1 MRCYNNDILGHKA
14 SVFSWLRT
22 AASPMATLH
31 AVLWLSNSPCRC
43 IQIAYC
49 IAGILQFCLC
59 PTAPPA
65 PPHPSPM
72 FVSERIFAYLPPYAD
87 GFCQRTYGKREAHA
101 KTVDGRLSSPICCQR
116 LLWIRFPPSLTVCH
130 YQHGFGRGATFREF
144 GKWRHLWTAGEAAA
158 FPHKANVRLLKLALM
173 VLQETHLL
181 LLSNS
186 QLFPSSQLSCFLTRH
201 II

>member
-14 SVFSWLRT
+14 SVFSWLCT

-31 AVLWLSNSPCRC
+31 AVLWLSNSHCRC

-49 IAGILQFCLC
+49 IAWILQFSLCSSPPPPTLLPCLSLRGYLHTFH
-59 PTAPPA
+59 PTQTVFVGGLVGNGKPTPRQSTVDCL
-65 PPHPSPM
+65 HP
-72 FVSERIFAYLPPYAD
+72 FVVK
-87 GFCQRTYGKREAHA
+87 GFCEFGFLR
-101 KTVDGRLSSPICCQR
+101 
-116 LLWIRFPPSLTVCH
+116 SLTVCH
-130 YQHGFGRGATFREF
+130 YQHGFGWGATFREF
-144 GKWRHLWTAGEAAA
+144 GKWRHLWTAGEAVA

-186 QLFPSSQLSCFLTRH
+186 QLFPSSQLSWFLTRH